1 MRVLA
6 SRTVRGLG
14 LAALVVGGLGLHLI
28 AGPQRS
34 PRQWLEHAIE
44 LHQAGRLEQA
54 VQEYLAFLQEY
65 PQVAD
70 VYSNLGAAYAGLG
83 NLPAA
88 LEAYRK
94 AVDLGTASDLLT
106 LYVNMGLAY
115 FKSGR
120 FEEAARSF
128 REALRLDP
136 DRYQAALLLAECEL
150 RAGRYREVQTLLEP
164 FEDRY
169 GEDPALIS
177 LLGTALIKL
186 GETYRGQVL
195 IDRIFRKG
203 ESVEAHI
210 MLGTAHVMAADW
222 PNAALEFE
230 KALKLDPR
238 RPTVNSSYG
247 LALREMSRPDEAA
260 VYFRRELEL
269 NPFDFDA
276 NLFLGIYLYKH
287 LQEYDEA
294 LQLFERA
301 LGVRPGDVDV
311 RYHMG
316 LVYLLR
322 EDQAKALEL
331 LEGVVREV
339 PDYMEGHVAL
349 ARLYFRLG
357 RREEAQRER
366 EIVER
371 LRVERDAATPKA
383 MTGGDGKPE
392 RR

>member
-1 MRVLA
+1 
-6 SRTVRGLG
+6 
-14 LAALVVGGLGLHLI
+14 LAALVAGGLCLHL
-28 AGPQRS
+28 AASPQRS

-44 LHQAGRLEQA
+44 LHRAGRLEQA
-54 VQEYLAFLQEY
+54 VEEYLAFLKQY

-94 AVDLGTASDLLT
+94 AIDLGTASDLLT
-106 LYVNMGLAY
+106 LYVNLGLAY

-150 RAGRYREVQTLLEP
+150 RAGRYREVETLLQP

-186 GETYRGQVL
+186 GETFRGQVL

-269 NPFDFDA
+269 NPFDFEA

-294 LQLFERA
+294 LQLFQRA

-316 LVYLLR
+316 LVYLLQ
-322 EDQAKALEL
+322 EDQARALEL

-339 PDYMEGHVAL
+339 PGYMEGHVAL
-349 ARLYFRLG
+349 ARIYFRLG

-371 LRVERDAATPKA
+371 LRAERDAATPKA
-383 MTGGDGKPE
+383 MTGGDGVPE

>member
-1 MRVLA
+1 MSWAGLVGVLA
-6 SRTVRGLG
+6 LTAGVW
-14 LAALVVGGLGLHLI
+14 GGQS
-28 AGPQRS
+28 AGNPQRS

-54 VQEYLAFLQEY
+54 VEEYLAFLKAY

-106 LYVNMGLAY
+106 LYVNLGLAY

-120 FEEAARSF
+120 FQEAARAL
-128 REALRLDP
+128 REALRLDANH
-136 DRYQAALLLAECEL
+136 YQAALLLAECEL
-150 RAGRYREVQTLLEP
+150 RAGRHQEVINLLER
-164 FEDRY
+164 FEDSH

-177 LLGTALIKL
+177 LLGTSLIRL
-186 GETYRGQVL
+186 GYSYRGQLL

-222 PNAALEFE
+222 PNAAMEFE

-238 RPTVNSSYG
+238 RPTVNGSYG

-269 NPFDFDA
+269 NPYDFDS

-287 LQEYDEA
+287 LQQYDEA

-301 LGVRPGDVDV
+301 LEVRPADVDV

-316 LVYLLR
+316 LVFLLKD
-322 EDQAKALEL
+322 DQDRALAL
-331 LEGVVREV
+331 LEGVIREV

-371 LRVERDAATPKA
+371 LRAERDAATPKA
-383 MTGGDGKPE
+383 MTPDSGVPE